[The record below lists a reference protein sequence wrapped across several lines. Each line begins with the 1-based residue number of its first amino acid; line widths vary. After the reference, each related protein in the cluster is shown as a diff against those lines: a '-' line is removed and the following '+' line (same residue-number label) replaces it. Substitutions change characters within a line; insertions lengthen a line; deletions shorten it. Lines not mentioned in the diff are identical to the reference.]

1 MTRDALAGPVRA
13 APAGFAAAPLD
24 GAAQAAIYAAEQGNP
39 MLSSMI
45 PLGVMLSGG
54 SPIDLDGSFFI
65 QLGIFFIAFLILRA
79 LVFRPV
85 MNLFDARAAAMEGSR
100 DRAAEMEQGA
110 EQKRE
115 QLESQLRSV
124 RQKASEERDKTRLAA
139 QQLARELTDKAR
151 RENTA
156 MLSSAKAQLDAE
168 AKDARTALRSD
179 VTGLARQ
186 IAEKLLG
193 RSVH

>member
-1 MTRDALAGPVRA
+1 
-13 APAGFAAAPLD
+13 
-24 GAAQAAIYAAEQGNP
+24 

-65 QLGIFFIAFLILRA
+65 QLGIFFIAFFILRG

-85 MNLFDARAAAMEGSR
+85 LNLFDARTAAMEGSR
-100 DRAAEMEQGA
+100 DQAASMEQGA

-124 RQKASEERDKTRLAA
+124 RQAASEERDKTRLAA
-139 QQLARELTDKAR
+139 QHLARELTEKAR

-156 MLSSAKAQLDAE
+156 MLSSAKAQLEAE
-168 AKDARTALRSD
+168 AKDARAALRSD

>member
-1 MTRDALAGPVRA
+1 
-13 APAGFAAAPLD
+13 
-24 GAAQAAIYAAEQGNP
+24 

-54 SPIDLDGSFFI
+54 SPIDLDGSFFV
-65 QLGIFFIAFLILRA
+65 QLGIFFIAFLILRS

-85 MNLFDARAAAMEGSR
+85 LGLFDARAAAMEGSR
-100 DRAAEMEQGA
+100 DQAADMEKSA

-115 QLESQLRSV
+115 QLESELRSV
-124 RQKASEERDKTRLAA
+124 RQKASEERDKTRLQA
-139 QQLARELTDKAR
+139 QHLARELTEKAR

-156 MLSSAKAQLDAE
+156 TLSSAKAQLEAE

-179 VTGLARQ
+179 VTVLARQ

>member
-1 MTRDALAGPVRA
+1 
-13 APAGFAAAPLD
+13 
-24 GAAQAAIYAAEQGNP
+24 

-54 SPIDLDGSFFI
+54 SPIDLDGSLFL
-65 QLGIFFIAFLILRA
+65 QLGIFFTAFFILRS

-85 MNLFDARAAAMEGSR
+85 LNLFDARAAAMEGSR
-100 DRAAEMEQGA
+100 EQATEMEKGA

-115 QLESQLRSV
+115 QLESELRSV
-124 RQKASEERDKTRLAA
+124 RQKASEERDKTRMQA

-156 MLSSAKAQLDAE
+156 MLSSARAQLEAE
-168 AKDARTALRSD
+168 AKDARATLRSD
-179 VTGLARQ
+179 VTTLARQ
-186 IAEKLLG
+186 IAEKMLG

>member
-1 MTRDALAGPVRA
+1 
-13 APAGFAAAPLD
+13 
-24 GAAQAAIYAAEQGNP
+24 

-65 QLGIFFIAFLILRA
+65 QLGIFFIAFFILRG

-85 MNLFDARAAAMEGSR
+85 LNLFDARTAAMEGSR
-100 DRAAEMEQGA
+100 DQAVSMEQGA

-124 RQKASEERDKTRLAA
+124 RQAASEERDKTRLAA
-139 QQLARELTDKAR
+139 QHLARELTEKAR

-156 MLSSAKAQLDAE
+156 MLSSAKAQLEAE
-168 AKDARTALRSD
+168 AKDARATLRSD

>member
-1 MTRDALAGPVRA
+1 
-13 APAGFAAAPLD
+13 
-24 GAAQAAIYAAEQGNP
+24 
-39 MLSSMI
+39 MLSSKMADRSQCLSCV
-45 PLGVMLSGG
+45 PFGVMLAGG

-65 QLGIFFIAFLILRA
+65 QMAIFFIAFFILRA

-85 MNLFDARAAAMEGSR
+85 LNLFDARKAAMEGSR
-100 DRAAEMEQGA
+100 AEALAMEQGA
-110 EQKRE
+110 TQKRE

-124 RQKASEERDKTRLAA
+124 RQKASEERDKTRIEA
-139 QQLARELTDKAR
+139 QRLARELTEKAR

-156 MLSSAKAQLDAE
+156 MLSSARAQLEVE
-168 AKDARTALRSD
+168 AKDARERLRGEVGS
-179 VTGLARQ
+179 LARQ